1 MKNSMK
7 LLALVLVAAA
17 ALFGT
22 VQPAQAQAT
31 GTTAVSV
38 NVNGI
43 VILYYYSSVDVTM
56 PADLLGSEA
65 VNAGDAAPTAV
76 AVAGGAVATLANPTS
91 ATPVSLAAMN
101 LDILNAWSVR
111 ALNTAGA
118 NTQVTIGGDQNTL
131 TAGAGNQITISGRQ
145 VRATAG
151 AFGATSTFPS
161 AGTFVTPRTG
171 DVRLVLNMSATT
183 ATGSFTGG
191 NYTLTAVNL

>member
-17 ALFGT
+17 ALFGA

-31 GTTAVSV
+31 GSTAVSV
-38 NVNGI
+38 DLNGI
-43 VILYYYSSVDVTM
+43 VILYYYSSVNVTM
-56 PADLLGSEA
+56 PANLLGTDA
-65 VNAGDAAPTAV
+65 VDAGAAASNAV
-76 AVAGGAVATLANPTS
+76 AVATGAEATLANPTS
-91 ATPVSLAAMN
+91 ATPISLSAVN

-111 ALNTAGA
+111 SLNTVGA
-118 NTQVTIGGDQNTL
+118 NTQVTISGTQDTL
-131 TAGAGNQITISGRQ
+131 TAGAGNVISIDGRQ

-161 AGTFVTPRTG
+161 AGTFVTPQTG
-171 DVRLVLNMSATT
+171 DVRLVLDMSA
-183 ATGSFTGG
+183 ASAVGNFTGG

>member
-17 ALFGT
+17 ALFGA

-38 NVNGI
+38 DLNGI

-56 PADLLGSEA
+56 PANLLGSQA
-65 VNAGDAAPTAV
+65 VDAGAATPTAL
-76 AVAGGAVATLANPTS
+76 AVAGGAEATLANPTS
-91 ATPVSLAAMN
+91 ATPVSPAAVN

-111 ALNTAGA
+111 SLNLASGT
-118 NTQVTIGGDQNTL
+118 TQVTITGTQDTL
-131 TAGAGNQITISGRQ
+131 TAGAGNVITIDGRQ
-145 VRATAG
+145 VRATSG
-151 AFGATSTFPS
+151 TFGATSTFPS
-161 AGTFVTPRTG
+161 AGTFVTPQTG
-171 DVRLVLNMSATT
+171 DVRLVLDMSATT
-183 ATGSFTGG
+183 AAGSFAGG

>member
-17 ALFGT
+17 ALFGA

-43 VILYYYSSVDVTM
+43 VILYYYSSVNVTM
-56 PADLLGSEA
+56 PANLLGSEA
-65 VNAGDAAPTAV
+65 VSAGAAVQTAV
-76 AVAGGAVATLANPTS
+76 AVAGGAEATLANPTS
-91 ATPVSLAAMN
+91 VTPVSLSAMN

-111 ALNTAGA
+111 SLNTATG
-118 NTQVTIGGDQNTL
+118 NTEVTISGTLDTL
-131 TAGAGNQITISGRQ
+131 TAGAGNVITIDDRQ
-145 VRATAG
+145 VRETTG
-151 AFGATSTFPS
+151 TFGASTTFPS
-161 AGTFVTPRTG
+161 AGTFATPQTG
-171 DVRLVLNMSATT
+171 DVRLVLDLSATT

-191 NYTLTAVNL
+191 NYTLTAVNF

>member
-17 ALFGT
+17 ALFGA

-43 VILYYYSSVDVTM
+43 VILYYYSSVNVTM
-56 PADLLGSEA
+56 PANLLGSQA
-65 VNAGDAAPTAV
+65 VSAGAAAPTAV
-76 AVAGGAVATLANPTS
+76 AVAGGAEATLANPTS
-91 ATPVSLAAMN
+91 VTPVSLSAMN

-111 ALNTAGA
+111 SLNTATG
-118 NTQVTIGGDQNTL
+118 NTQVTISGTQNTL
-131 TAGAGNQITISGRQ
+131 TAAAGNEITISGRQ
-145 VRATAG
+145 VRETTG
-151 AFGATSTFPS
+151 TFGATTTFPS
-161 AGTFVTPRTG
+161 AGTFTTPQTG
-171 DVRLVLNMSATT
+171 DVRLVLDMSATT

-191 NYTLTAVNL
+191 NYTLTAVNI